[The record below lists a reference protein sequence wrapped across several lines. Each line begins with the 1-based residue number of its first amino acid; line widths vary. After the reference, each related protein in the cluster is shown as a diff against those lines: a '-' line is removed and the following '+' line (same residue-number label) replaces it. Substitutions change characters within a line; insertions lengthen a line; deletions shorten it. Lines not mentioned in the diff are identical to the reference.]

1 MRGRVVGAAVAVG
14 VAAVAGAGWL
24 VAEHEARVVLDQGVA
39 QFRAQL
45 GPDTRFSYASAVP
58 SVLRRDA
65 RFAAVVLEGPRSTVT
80 ADTMVVACDAASV
93 CSGTA
98 DGVKVAAKDAGAVSG
113 TAAHV
118 GWTRL
123 DMAAAGG
130 GAGLAE
136 GALNGRLDAGEA
148 RGVHLGGGG
157 GEVDVAAV
165 SIADYGAGR
174 RGRGTLDGLAVT
186 AQDPSGGAA
195 GPAAGVRP
203 AFHVAVAHAA
213 FDGVDVAS
221 AAGAVRSGVAAS
233 AAPGRQTLEVAG
245 LDLSQGGAVLLHVG
259 RLGSVT
265 DVPAAGAVHGV
276 GDVTD
281 VRLDGPPALVESL
294 RGLGYA
300 GFAGEMHVD
309 ASLDRAAGALTIAAL
324 RVVGQ
329 GMGEATL
336 AGGFSH
342 LPQNTGATPPD
353 PAAMLGLTV
362 GGLDLALVD
371 GGLVGRVI
379 DAKARTSG
387 VDPAVLRDGVARQV
401 EALPV
406 QSGPARSV
414 RAALAAFVRA
424 PGTLTLGV
432 HPAAPVSLLEVAQL
446 AGQGPDGVV
455 GALGLTAVAA
465 ATK

>member
-1 MRGRVVGAAVAVG
+1 MRGRVVGAAVVVG
-14 VAAVAGAGWL
+14 VVAVAGAGWL

-45 GPDTRFSYASAVP
+45 EPDTRFSYASATP
-58 SVLRRDA
+58 SILHRDA

-113 TAAHV
+113 TAEHV

-130 GAGLAE
+130 GGGLAE

-157 GEVDVAAV
+157 GEVDAAAV

-186 AQDPSGGAA
+186 AQDPSGGADA
-195 GPAAGVRP
+195 AAGARP
-203 AFHVAVAHAA
+203 AFHVVVAHAA
-213 FDGVDVAS
+213 FGGVDVAS
-221 AAGAVRSGVAAS
+221 AAGAARSGVAAPAS
-233 AAPGRQTLEVAG
+233 PGRQTLEVAG

-265 DVPAAGAVHGV
+265 DVPAAGPVHGV
-276 GDVTD
+276 GDMTD

-294 RGLGYA
+294 RGLGYP
-300 GFAGEMHVD
+300 GFAGELHVD
-309 ASLDRAAGALTIAAL
+309 ASIDQAAGTATIAAWRL
-324 RVVGQ
+324 VGQ

-342 LPQNTGATPPD
+342 LPQNTGATPD

-362 GGLDLALVD
+362 GGIDLALVD
-371 GGLVGRVI
+371 GGLVQRVI
-379 DAKARTSG
+379 DAKAKAAG
-387 VDPAVLRDGVARQV
+387 MEPAALREGVARQL
-401 EALPV
+401 ESLPV
-406 QSGPARSV
+406 QSDAARSV

-455 GALGLTAVAA
+455 GALHLTAVAA
-465 ATK
+465 AK

>member
-14 VAAVAGAGWL
+14 VVVVAGAGWL
-24 VAEHEARVVLDQGVA
+24 VAQREAGVVLDQGVA
-39 QFRAQL
+39 QFRARL
-45 GPDTRFSYASAVP
+45 GPDTRFSYASATP
-58 SVLRRDA
+58 SVLHRDA
-65 RFAAVVLEGPRSTVT
+65 RFAAVVLDGPRSTVT

-98 DGVKVAAKDAGAVSG
+98 EGVKVAAKDAGAVSG
-113 TAAHV
+113 TAGHV

-130 GAGLAE
+130 GGGLAE

-165 SIADYGAGR
+165 SVADYGAGR

-195 GPAAGVRP
+195 SPGDAATARP

-221 AAGAVRSGVAAS
+221 AAGAARSGVAAPAS
-233 AAPGRQTLEVAG
+233 PGRQTLEVAG
-245 LDLSQGGAVLLHVG
+245 LNLSQGGAVLLHMG

-265 DVPAAGAVHGV
+265 DVPDTGAVHGV
-276 GDVTD
+276 ADVTD

-294 RGLGYA
+294 RGLGYQ
-300 GFAGEMHVD
+300 GFAGEVHVD
-309 ASLDRAAGALTIAAL
+309 ASLDRAAGELAIAAFRL
-324 RVVGQ
+324 AGQ

-342 LPQNTGATPPD
+342 LPQGTGVGRPD
-353 PAAMLGLTV
+353 PAAMFGLTV
-362 GGLDLALVD
+362 RGIDLTLVD
-371 GGLVGRVI
+371 GGLVGRLI
-379 DAKARTSG
+379 DAKAKAAG
-387 VDPAVLRDGVARQV
+387 VAPAALRDGVVRQL
-401 EALPV
+401 ESLPA
-406 QSGPARSV
+406 QSDAARSA
-414 RAALAAFVRA
+414 RAAFAAFVRA

-432 HPAAPVSLLEVAQL
+432 HPAAPLSLLEMAQL
-446 AGQGPDGVV
+446 AGRGPDGVV
-455 GALGLTAVAA
+455 GALHLTAVA
-465 ATK
+465 K